1 MANNN
6 NDDWLIGL
14 GILAAAGIGYLV
26 VRSIDE
32 YKKGQV
38 ISNNEA
44 GALSARYAS
53 TYSTSSY
60 KPSCPHD
67 NPVMCS
73 TCKECIECNDGY
85 GDLSTPEEPY
95 VTRTVITTARKTMI
109 EKRRLGLRLA
119 ICDSLSLATAYG

>member
-26 VRSIDE
+26 VKSIDE

-38 ISNNEA
+38 ISNHEA
-44 GALSARYAS
+44 AALSARYAS
-53 TYSTSSY
+53 TYTSSSY

-85 GDLSTPEEPY
+85 GDLSTPEEPLCY
-95 VTRTVITTARKTMI
+95 LDGYYDGS
-109 EKRRLGLRLA
+109 E
-119 ICDSLSLATAYG
+119 DDD